1 MILMK
6 QKAMHIKM
14 YPFLL
19 CSQSWVLQHSSM
31 HSRISISL
39 NFVVFVPSLS
49 NHFSSKYYACL
60 TSRTILQQYSFI
72 KALIANFTYSYH
84 VKVVTC
90 VKVKRSCMP
99 FHINEKNS
107 YIKMTCFVVG
117 SGNYLSSKDHIIR

>member
-1 MILMK
+1 
-6 QKAMHIKM
+6 
-14 YPFLL
+14 
-19 CSQSWVLQHSSM
+19 
-31 HSRISISL
+31 
-39 NFVVFVPSLS
+39 LS
-49 NHFSSKYYACL
+49 NHFSSNYYACL
-60 TSRTILQQYSFI
+60 TSRTILQQYPFI

-90 VKVKRSCMP
+90 VKVKRSCMS